1 MESSPLTSSFKNQ
14 KSAFINHQF
23 FLSLF
28 SPSRRWRQVG
38 GPRRVSPTSSNSKS
52 KIQNLKFKISSSPSA
67 LHHAAGDKWA
77 DRGGSALPL

>member
-52 KIQNLKFKISSSPSA
+52 KIQNLFLSLCSPSRR
-67 LHHAAGDKWA
+67 W
-77 DRGGSALPL
+77 RQVGGPSRIRPTSAL